1 MLLKLFESIKKEENI
16 PVLYYDFLQHN
27 AGETGGG
34 VVGGYRWNN
43 TYLEWTT
50 MQVRW

>member
-1 MLLKLFESIKKEENI
+1 MVLKLFESIEKEENI

-34 VVGGYRWNN
+34 LGGR
-43 TYLEWTT
+43 TQMEQYLS
-50 MQVRW
+50 